1 MSLVKWEELTHSFN
15 SNRVQD
21 SFNEKLLE
29 CDILLCLFYKKVGI
43 HTKEELYR
51 AVENLKE
58 GKNPKYIYVFFKKPP
73 IDDESFN
80 AIQDFKEQIIEAQ
93 QMYNEYTYID
103 NLLMQFGD
111 QLSLII
117 PRYINEMATETPK
130 DLIINKGSQNK
141 HHFLFL
147 KNTVFCKYLRII
159 TAILIIII
167 LGTSCLYVFY
177 KPDKSSFIPMATPS
191 KSSTIYPLNTVLPI
205 SIATSNLPVKSS
217 TPSKMLYSLGSDF
230 DGQPIDLMDI
240 KIDKDIDI
248 LETPILKYFN
258 YHCFCLKFQLKID
271 TLPQDYLTIF
281 KCGKS
286 TNWFELRINKDGQF
300 ILITHDKKVRILK
313 SREGVPYKVD
323 VGKDNDI
330 YFQNQGFSVESET
343 DITFQSEMLI
353 DRISPYK
360 LEPDEAVF
368 QFYGDV
374 KNVYVHSG

>member
-1 MSLVKWEELTHSFN
+1 
-15 SNRVQD
+15 
-21 SFNEKLLE
+21 
-29 CDILLCLFYKKVGI
+29 
-43 HTKEELYR
+43 
-51 AVENLKE
+51 
-58 GKNPKYIYVFFKKPP
+58 
-73 IDDESFN
+73 
-80 AIQDFKEQIIEAQ
+80 
-93 QMYNEYTYID
+93 
-103 NLLMQFGD
+103 
-111 QLSLII
+111 
-117 PRYINEMATETPK
+117 
-130 DLIINKGSQNK
+130 
-141 HHFLFL
+141 
-147 KNTVFCKYLRII
+147 
-159 TAILIIII
+159 
-167 LGTSCLYVFY
+167 
-177 KPDKSSFIPMATPS
+177 MATPS